1 MTSTRPG
8 LHDPAC
14 PLLLPTLVSVL
25 RGLPPACGGLAKRS
39 RAACRRRSAQTR
51 SKRPSLPPEA
61 VAASKSSHAF
71 IPTSGPQ
78 TGQTCKGSRQHE
90 PESRPSGT
98 NKRNNVNGRIRHS
111 PPPSPNKRAKSKPP
125 PLAASHQQRAAAF
138 LFGCASDSLASGQ
151 PAAHVPRGGRQAC
164 RDVAVF
170 RVSTVAASMQQRR
183 RSSDLRV
190 TASGPRPRA
199 PRQHRRAQSL
209 RVKAC
214 LRAALARKPRS
225 GAAALCRC
233 QSPTSP
239 RDGQQRPD
247 SPLASAGPWRL
258 VARAGVECSGFPA
271 ASLGWRKPVAKGR
284 RGHFD
289 TYRGRAPSIG
299 HGEEGTARR

>member
-199 PRQHRRAQSL
+199 PRQLEPACAVTPSQGMPACGAGTQAPQWSRCAVPLPVSDQSQRRP
-209 RVKAC
+209 
-214 LRAALARKPRS
+214 AATRLS
-225 GAAALCRC
+225 TSLCRAVA
-233 QSPTSP
+233 P
-239 RDGQQRPD
+239 RGQ
-247 SPLASAGPWRL
+247 
-258 VARAGVECSGFPA
+258 
-271 ASLGWRKPVAKGR
+271 GR
-284 RGHFD
+284 G
-289 TYRGRAPSIG
+289 
-299 HGEEGTARR
+299 